1 MFPLFINSL
10 ITAIFYPTW
19 LGIGGFGQ
27 QLGGFASPS
36 TGFGGAKFGAGVG
49 SGLSGGLGLGGKTS
63 PSSFGM
69 SGGLGGVFTGG
80 ATQQAQ
86 PFGFAP
92 AATNTFGAPQQ
103 QQVAFVGEILV

>member
-1 MFPLFINSL
+1 MFAVLINSL
-10 ITAIFYPTW
+10 ITAILHPTW

-36 TGFGGAKFGAGVG
+36 TGFGGAKFGTGVG

-69 SGGLGGVFTGG
+69 SGGLGGFTGG

-103 QQVAFVGEILV
+103 QQVAFLTEILI